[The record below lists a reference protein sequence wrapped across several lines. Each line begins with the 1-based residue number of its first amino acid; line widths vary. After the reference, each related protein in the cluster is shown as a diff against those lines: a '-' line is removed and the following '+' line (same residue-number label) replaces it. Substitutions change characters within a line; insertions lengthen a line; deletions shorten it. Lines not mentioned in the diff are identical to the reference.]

1 MSSGKVIE
9 MADDRRLRVVSE
21 VARNLG
27 KRFWRVQA
35 ATDSTGSKIGELYIY
50 GGIYGERWADEDV
63 TPAIIRDELAALGP
77 LDVLHV
83 YINSPGGD
91 PWAAHAIYNLLR
103 RHASEK
109 IVHIDGVAASAA
121 SVVAMAG
128 DRVVMPPN
136 SMMMIHKAWTLAIG
150 NADDLREVADVMD
163 RIDESLV
170 MAYEQ
175 KTGLERERI
184 RKMLAVET
192 WMTAEEA
199 VELGFADELDQSRAV
214 AASLRGQVLV
224 VNGQEIDL
232 SLFERPPQLGFLP
245 AADPAADAQ
254 ARADEA
260 RAKRRRL
267 MELELEL
274 LTG

>member
-77 LDVLHV
+77 LDALHV

-103 RHASEK
+103 RHESEK

-214 AASLRGQVLV
+214 AASLRGRVLV

-254 ARADEA
+254 ARADEE